1 MIWQLVILASMI
13 FVAVQAEAKT
23 PEQERPFCLMKRP
36 MITGAGFSSGIDG
49 KSYIHPLAEHYG
61 TQDKIIQEAYPGNE
75 GKVVVQ
81 YSSFR
86 RNVKKASIVLA
97 LDFFY
102 WDQAGCRDLEI
113 KKKNEEAIDALFGST
128 VEKGIP
134 LVVAKLVPRQSY
146 FYHLRAENDCLE
158 AINAKLKAR
167 CDPEPEKCLLI
178 DPTEIS
184 RRIERT
190 FEPKLKVLD
199 EKERN
204 LFIRAKI
211 TRDGIHPRTEAYE
224 VIAKYMEEALR
235 LSRLQCR

>member
-1 MIWQLVILASMI
+1 MKWQRVILASMI
-13 FVAVQAEAKT
+13 FVAIPVEAKK

-36 MITGAGFSSGIDG
+36 MVTGAGFSSGIDG
-49 KSYIHPLAEHYG
+49 KSFIHPLAEFYG

-81 YSSFR
+81 YPSFR

-102 WDQAGCRDLEI
+102 WDQAGCRDPEM
-113 KKKNEEAIDALFGST
+113 KKKNEQAIDALFGST

-158 AINAKLKAR
+158 ALNVKLKAR

-178 DPTEIS
+178 DPSEIT

-190 FEPKLKVLD
+190 FEPKLKALD

>member
-1 MIWQLVILASMI
+1 MKWQRVILASMI
-13 FVAVQAEAKT
+13 FVAVPSEAKK
-23 PEQERPFCLMKRP
+23 PESERPHCLMKRP
-36 MITGAGFSSGIDG
+36 MVTGAGFSSGIDG
-49 KSYIHPLAEHYG
+49 ISYIHPLAEHYG
-61 TQDKIIQEAYPGNE
+61 TQDRVIQEAYPGNE

-81 YSSFR
+81 YPSFR

-102 WDQAGCRDLEI
+102 WDQAGCRDPEI
-113 KKKNEEAIDALFGST
+113 KKKNEAAIEELFKRT
-128 VEKGIP
+128 VEEGIP
-134 LVVAKLVPRQSY
+134 LVIAKLVPRQSY
-146 FYHLRAENDCLE
+146 FYHLRAENECLE
-158 AINAKLKAR
+158 AINAKLKAL
-167 CDPEPEKCLLI
+167 CDHEPEKCLLI
-178 DPTEIS
+178 DPTEIT

-190 FEPKLKVLD
+190 FEPKLKALD

-204 LFIRAKI
+204 LLIRAKI

>member
-1 MIWQLVILASMI
+1 MSWQRLILASMI
-13 FVAVQAEAKT
+13 FVAVPAEAKS
-23 PEQERPFCLMKRP
+23 PESDRPFCLMKRP

-49 KSYIHPLAEHYG
+49 KSFIHPLAEFYG

-81 YSSFR
+81 YPSFR
-86 RNVKKASIVLA
+86 RNAKKASIVLA

-102 WDQAGCRDLEI
+102 WDQAGCRDVEI
-113 KKKNEEAIDALFGST
+113 RKKNDEAIETLFART
-128 VEKGIP
+128 VKEGVP
-134 LVVAKLVPRQSY
+134 LVIAKLVPRQSY
-146 FYHLRAENDCLE
+146 FYHLRENDCLE
-158 AINAKLKAR
+158 AINAKLKAL

-178 DPTEIS
+178 DPTEITK
-184 RRIERT
+184 RIERT
-190 FEPKLKVLD
+190 FEPALKSMD
-199 EKERN
+199 EKDRH

-211 TRDGIHPRTEAYE
+211 TRDGIHPRTEAYV